1 MEKKL
6 AGLLGAMGALT
17 AIAPSQAAAPSYDEA
32 MRAESYADLLRP
44 IPNAAALLQ
53 EANAVAA
60 AEPRPEVMTV
70 QYYHHHHHHH
80 HHHHRFYR
88 PRYYRPILRVP
99 GYYRPRYHHHHHH
112 HHHHHGFGVIIR

>member
-17 AIAPSQAAAPSYDEA
+17 AITPSQAAAPSFEEA

-44 IPNAAALLQ
+44 IPNAAVLLR
-53 EANAVAA
+53 EANALAA

-80 HHHHRFYR
+80 HHHRFYR
-88 PRYYRPILRVP
+88 PGYYRPAFRVP

-112 HHHHHGFGVIIR
+112 HHHGFGVFIR

>member
-1 MEKKL
+1 MDKQL

-17 AIAPSQAAAPSYDEA
+17 AVAPSQAAVPGFDEA

-44 IPNAAALLQ
+44 IPNATALL
-53 EANAVAA
+53 EESNALAA
-60 AEPRPEVMTV
+60 AEPRPAVMEV

-88 PRYYRPILRVP
+88 PGYYGPAVPLR

-112 HHHHHGFGVIIR
+112 HHHHGFGVFIR

>member
-17 AIAPSQAAAPSYDEA
+17 ALAPAQAAAPSFDEA

-53 EANAVAA
+53 EADALAA

-70 QYYHHHHHHH
+70 QYYHH

-112 HHHHHGFGVIIR
+112 HHGFGLIIR